1 MMKRNILAVVIPALL
16 VAGAANAA
24 EIYNKNGNKLDF
36 YGKMVGEHVWTT
48 NGDTSSDDTTYA
60 RIGLKGETQINDQL
74 IGYGQ
79 WEYNMDA
86 SNVEGS
92 QTTKTRLAFAGLK
105 AGEYGSFDYGRN
117 YGAIYDVEAATDMLV
132 EWGGDGWNYTDNY
145 MTGRT
150 NGVATYR
157 NSDFFGL
164 VDGLSFALQY
174 QGKND
179 HDRAIRKQNGDGF
192 STAATYAFD
201 NGIALSAGYSSSNRS
216 VDQKADGNGDKAEAW
231 ATSAKYDANN
241 IYAAVMYSQTYNM
254 TPEEDNH
261 FAGKTQN
268 FEAVVQYQFDFGLRP
283 SIGYVQTKG
292 KDLQSRAGFSGGDAD
307 LVKYIEVGTWYYFNK
322 NMNVYAA
329 YKFNQLDDNDYT
341 KAAGVATD
349 DQAAVGIVH
358 GDATGFSVR
367 ETGSGYRLPVLKTN
381 VCSTPLRDTRAGKA
395 GLRSCFSVH
404 S

>member
-36 YGKMVGEHVWTT
+36 YGKMVGEHIWTT
-48 NGDTSSDDTTYA
+48 NGDTNSSDTTYA

-74 IGYGQ
+74 TGYGQ

-92 QTTKTRLAFAGLK
+92 QGTKTRLAFAGLK

-132 EWGGDGWNYTDNY
+132 EWGGDGWNYTDNF

-179 HDRAIRKQNGDGF
+179 ASRAIRNKTATASAPLQPTH
-192 STAATYAFD
+192 SKTVSRCLQATRALTAASLRKLMATVTKLKH
-201 NGIALSAGYSSSNRS
+201 GQPPLSTM
-216 VDQKADGNGDKAEAW
+216 QT
-231 ATSAKYDANN
+231 TS
-241 IYAAVMYSQTYNM
+241 MRQ
-254 TPEEDNH
+254 
-261 FAGKTQN
+261 
-268 FEAVVQYQFDFGLRP
+268 
-283 SIGYVQTKG
+283 
-292 KDLQSRAGFSGGDAD
+292 
-307 LVKYIEVGTWYYFNK
+307 
-322 NMNVYAA
+322 
-329 YKFNQLDDNDYT
+329 
-341 KAAGVATD
+341 
-349 DQAAVGIVH
+349 
-358 GDATGFSVR
+358 
-367 ETGSGYRLPVLKTN
+367 
-381 VCSTPLRDTRAGKA
+381 
-395 GLRSCFSVH
+395 
-404 S
+404 